1 MVCWCLYLCV
11 SERKFQ
17 FNLFSDFSECFN
29 EKTTS
34 IRRGWTELSA
44 KGEAAALHAETSQQ
58 SPSNPPPHP
67 LQSRV
72 FSKGAERVSA
82 QNNRS
87 AIVRNLCGKATRHRD
102 QSRSGFDL
110 QCQRFTS
117 HIQCYYWQYM
127 HACVMM
133 RERMSGVEHLWL
145 LMFE

>member
-1 MVCWCLYLCV
+1 MVCWCLCLCV

-67 LQSRV
+67 HNHECFLRGKRGSVLKITARLLLEIFVAKQRV
-72 FSKGAERVSA
+72 T
-82 QNNRS
+82 
-87 AIVRNLCGKATRHRD
+87 ATRADPGSTYNANASHRTY
-102 QSRSGFDL
+102 SVITGNI
-110 QCQRFTS
+110 C
-117 HIQCYYWQYM
+117 M
-127 HACVMM
+127 HV
-133 RERMSGVEHLWL
+133 
-145 LMFE
+145 